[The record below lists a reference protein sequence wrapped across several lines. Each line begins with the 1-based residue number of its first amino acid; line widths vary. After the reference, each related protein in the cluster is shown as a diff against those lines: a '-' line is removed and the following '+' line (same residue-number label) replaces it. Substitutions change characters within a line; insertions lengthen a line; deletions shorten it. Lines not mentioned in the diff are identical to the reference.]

1 MPSNVVG
8 AAVALFCL
16 ASSKVNAAAHSNPAI
31 FTNWQEN
38 HNQIEVGT
46 TTTDRCVAQT
56 LSMLNMI

>member
-8 AAVALFCL
+8 VAVVLFCL
-16 ASSKVNAAAHSNPAI
+16 ASSKVNAAMHSIPAI
-31 FTNWQEN
+31 FTNWQKN
-38 HNQIEVGT
+38 HNQTEEGT